1 MEIRLENHTI
11 AEIFK
16 GYEDNAESGVVGFG
30 GKLNIRPAF
39 QREFIYKDKERN
51 AVIDT
56 VMKGF
61 PLNVMYWCEDDSG
74 NFELLDGQQRT
85 ISICQYLNGDF
96 SINSRTFAN
105 LTQFERQ
112 QIENYELMIYV
123 CKGNDKEKLDWFRI
137 INIAGVKLA
146 EQELRNAVYTGT
158 WLTDVKRY
166 FSKNGCPAYKIANK
180 YLKGEMLRQDY
191 LETALK
197 WISARENISIEDYMS
212 EHQHDSNGTAL
223 WIYFQNVII
232 WVQTIFPKYRKEM
245 KGIEWGLLYNEF
257 GNGTYNP
264 AELEKRISK
273 LMADDDVTS
282 KKGIYEYLLSGCEKS
297 LSIRAFTDTQKRT
310 AYENQNGI
318 CPICKKS
325 FDFDKMHADHITPW
339 HAGGKT
345 IPENLQMLCRDCNL
359 KKSGQV

>member
-11 AEIFK
+11 AEIFN
-16 GYEDNAESGVVGFG
+16 GYEDNAESGAVGFG

-61 PLNVMYWCEDDSG
+61 PLNVMYWCEDGSG

-85 ISICQYLNGDF
+85 ISVCQYLNGDF
-96 SINSRTFAN
+96 SVNSRTFAN

-123 CKGNDKEKLDWFRI
+123 CKGNDKEKLDWFKI

-146 EQELRNAVYTGT
+146 EQELRNAVYTGE

-197 WISARENISIEDYMS
+197 WISAGENMSVEDYMS
-212 EHQHDSNGTAL
+212 KHQHDSGGTAL
-223 WIYFQNVII
+223 WLYFQNVIT

-264 AELEKRISK
+264 AELEKRIAE

-282 KKGIYEYLLSGCEKS
+282 KKGIYEYLLSGREKS

-310 AYENQNGI
+310 AYENQHGI
-318 CPICKKS
+318 CPICRKS
-325 FDFDKMHADHITPW
+325 FDFGKMHADHIIPW

-359 KKSGQV
+359 KKSGQI